1 MKNYNSLVSAFA
13 NNFLKNTDTIT
24 LNYLRKNL
32 ECVDSF
38 LEDLKMTDN
47 ERNLLT
53 EMRNKL
59 FKADFLL
66 TNIQNWDILIPLM
79 NGYDDDI
86 RENYQSEFNAVME
99 HIYMIAEQLNVRV
112 LL

>member
-13 NNFLKNTDTIT
+13 NNFLENTDSVTI
-24 LNYLRKNL
+24 NYLHNNL
-32 ECVDSF
+32 ECVDRF
-38 LEDLKMTDN
+38 LNDLEMTDN

-59 FKADFLL
+59 FKASFLL
-66 TNIQNWDILIPLM
+66 TNIQNWDMLIPLM
-79 NGYDDDI
+79 NGYDEDI
-86 RENYQSEFNAVME
+86 RDNFQSEFNAVME

>member
-1 MKNYNSLVSAFA
+1 MIKYNSLVSVFA

-38 LEDLKMTDN
+38 LNDLEMTDN

-53 EMRNKL
+53 EMGNKL
-59 FKADFLL
+59 FKASFLL
-66 TNIQNWDILIPLM
+66 TNIQNWDMLIPLM
-79 NGYDDDI
+79 NGYDEDI
-86 RENYQSEFNAVME
+86 RDNFQSEFNAVME
-99 HIYMIAEQLNVRV
+99 HIYMIAEQLKVKV